1 MTVTTLDPTCS
12 GASGPVTA
20 TGARASK
27 SELELAPRPASL
39 DGATVG
45 IVMNRL
51 ADCELMFDALYE
63 ELSHRDDVAGLIKI
77 NKDSQ
82 AVPPTPEQWAEI
94 YKADVVITG
103 FGGCGSCST
112 RSMRDA
118 LDLEAKGIPAVS
130 VVHTALVPAVRV
142 IAEIAGRD
150 ERLDQDRDRLVRIIL
165 RDEHAASRRLVVRC
179 HGHRVVE
186 IERSVRGQGRRRPHG
201 CGQDDRLG

>member
-1 MTVTTLDPTCS
+1 MNGEDNYEGVPMTVTTLDPTCS

-27 SELELAPRPASL
+27 AELELAPRPATL
-39 DGATVG
+39 DGATIG

-63 ELSHRDDVAGLIKI
+63 ELSRRDDVAGVIKV

-94 YKADVVITG
+94 EKADVVITG

-142 IAEIAGRD
+142 IAEIAGRPDYEIVTVDYPHPPVAAWPKD
-150 ERLDQDRDRLVRIIL
+150 EAQEIARDIADAVRQRLVT
-165 RDEHAASRRLVVRC
+165 AV
-179 HGHRVVE
+179 
-186 IERSVRGQGRRRPHG
+186 
-201 CGQDDRLG
+201 

>member
-1 MTVTTLDPTCS
+1 MPMTVTTLDPTCS

-27 SELELAPRPASL
+27 AALELAPRPATL

-63 ELSHRDDVAGLIKI
+63 ELCRRDDVAGVIKV

-94 YKADVVITG
+94 EKADVVITG
-103 FGGCGSCST
+103 FGGGGSCSPP
-112 RSMRDA
+112 R
-118 LDLEAKGIPAVS
+118 
-130 VVHTALVPAVRV
+130 
-142 IAEIAGRD
+142 
-150 ERLDQDRDRLVRIIL
+150 
-165 RDEHAASRRLVVRC
+165 
-179 HGHRVVE
+179 HRGAPPPQ
-186 IERSVRGQGRRRPHG
+186 GQG
-201 CGQDDRLG
+201 